1 MSQQGTQRLEDIR
14 SKSVDELR
22 TLEGEL
28 RTELFKARIQNHTNQ
43 LDSTAKLRNLRR
55 DIARINTVL
64 RQREI
69 EAATSES
76 TGSEGAQS

>member
-1 MSQQGTQRLEDIR
+1 MTESSNKKAADIR
-14 SKSVDELR
+14 AKNSDELK

-43 LDSTAKLRNLRR
+43 LDSTAKLRNLKR

-64 RQREI
+64 RQREL
-69 EAATSES
+69 ETV
-76 TGSEGAQS
+76 TDVGAKS